1 MFTHIKLR
9 RVCKCCVK
17 RTGYAKRFSFFKNV
31 CSRISSMFHS
41 ISSINNFKRFPT
53 FYFNRLYF
61 NLNTFLKTG
70 NVCEWKT
77 RVQRVKC
84 WKGLK
89 ECTRRWR
96 HLSTTMSECLVF
108 AVCPLDSFFV
118 QSITSRRTRIR
129 TSRLSAWP
137 WPANRSITVQQR
149 KVLWC
154 FIKPRFADALF
165 SSNFCSIRWFWQW
178 VIWTNEQLRPGM
190 TYHFM
195 FQFQKNKSSDCGE
208 MCDVEFDDLATA
220 ADRTSV
226 ALPDRALLAVEDY
239 LKRVHVAIVLKILC
253 PDERQDEWTLLIQTK
268 GQSNKS

>member
-1 MFTHIKLR
+1 MFANEKHECNESSVEK
-9 RVCKCCVK
+9 
-17 RTGYAKRFSFFKNV
+17 GWKNALD
-31 CSRISSMFHS
+31 CGAICRQLCP
-41 ISSINNFKRFPT
+41 NA
-53 FYFNRLYF
+53 L
-61 NLNTFLKTG
+61 FLL
-70 NVCEWKT
+70 CA
-77 RVQRVKC
+77 
-84 WKGLK
+84 L
-89 ECTRRWR
+89 
-96 HLSTTMSECLVF
+96 
-108 AVCPLDSFFV
+108 LDSFFV

-226 ALPDRALLAVEDY
+226 ALPDGALLAVEDN
-239 LKRVHVAIVLKILC
+239 LKRVHVAIVLKILY

-268 GQSNKS
+268 GQSNKI